1 MILAASSAESHKNN
15 SGLNQ
20 HYNHSAGNTK
30 LLPPQLMVTSNDSAS
45 DFLSVASNYTQ
56 QNAELTDELMIQAEL
71 LRSPTDLSPQA

>member
-1 MILAASSAESHKNN
+1 MILATSSAESHKND

-30 LLPPQLMVTSNDSAS
+30 LPAQLMVTSNDSAS

>member
-1 MILAASSAESHKNN
+1 MILATSSAESHKNN

-20 HYNHSAGNTK
+20 HYNYSAGNTK
-30 LLPPQLMVTSNDSAS
+30 LPPQLMVTSNDSAS

>member
-1 MILAASSAESHKNN
+1 
-15 SGLNQ
+15 
-20 HYNHSAGNTK
+20 
-30 LLPPQLMVTSNDSAS
+30 MVTSNDSAS